1 MSGNNMLKQQFMNYM
16 RIPLYIGLVW
26 IMVSV
31 IALTMNVK
39 VGLLACVATVVYYVS
54 CVVIYYVSKAK
65 IMSQI
70 SAYGANYSQVQRQMI
85 HELEIPY
92 TLLDTKGRIMWT
104 NTAMEEAIGKTDVK
118 NKHITSLFEELKDEE
133 IEDIRETVEIS
144 INHDEH
150 FYRIVLKPFVL
161 SGGNPVEMDSTEHGA
176 ADFINMYM
184 FDETEIKSLRK
195 INQENR
201 LVAGLIYIDNYD
213 EALQNVEDVRRTM
226 IFALVER
233 KINKYITNVDGI
245 VKKLENDKYFIA
257 VKNKG
262 VSKMQSDKFSLLDDV
277 KSVNMGNDMPITI
290 SIGLGMGADT
300 YSRNCEYSR
309 TAMDM
314 ALGRGGDQAVVK
326 DGGKIYYYG
335 GKSKSVEKN
344 TRVKARVKA
353 QALRELMLTRDDI
366 MVMGH
371 KIGDSD
377 SFGASIG
384 IYRAAKAMN
393 RTVHIVMNGVNS
405 TANQMLERF
414 TEDQGYESDLFIS
427 GDQALEMVTKNTL
440 LIVVDVNRPS
450 YTDCPELCKKTQSIV
465 ILDHHR
471 QSVEVFENPLLSY
484 IEPFASSTCEMVA
497 EIVQYIEDNVKLKQ
511 QEADA
516 MYGGIIIDTN
526 NFTNRTGVRTF
537 EAAAYLRRS
546 GADVTRVR
554 KMFRDEMN
562 DYKAKAAAIE
572 AAEVFRDQYAIS
584 TCPSEGISMP
594 TVVGSQA
601 ANELLNIKGIKASFV
616 CTPYNDQ
623 IYISAR
629 SIDEVNVQII
639 MEKLGGGGHLNLAG
653 AQLKGCTAEEATE
666 LLKETLTAMIEDG
679 DLPE

>member
-1 MSGNNMLKQQFMNYM
+1 MNNKNLLKRQFNIYLSL
-16 RIPLYIGLVW
+16 PLYLGILW
-26 IMVSV
+26 IIVAI
-31 IALTMNVK
+31 IALAVNVRAGI
-39 VGLLACVATVVYYVS
+39 VVFSATI
-54 CVVIYYVSKAK
+54 IYYIACLVFYLRGKNRIMAK
-65 IMSQI
+65 IA
-70 SAYGANYSQVQRQMI
+70 AYGANYSQVQRQMI
-85 HELEIPY
+85 HELDVPY

-104 NTAMEEAIGKTDVK
+104 NTAMNQVIGEEDVK
-118 NKHITSLFEELKDEE
+118 NKHITALFEELNESDIEE
-133 IEDIRETVEIS
+133 ITEPTELFF
-144 INHDEH
+144 NHNEH
-150 FYRIVLKPFVL
+150 AYRAVMKPFAL
-161 SGGNPVEMDSTEHGA
+161 TDGDAVEVDSADEVN
-176 ADFINMYM
+176 ADFVNMYM
-184 FDETEIKSLRK
+184 FDETEITALRRK
-195 INQENR
+195 NQEDK

-257 VKNKG
+257 VKSKG
-262 VSKMQSDKFSLLDDV
+262 VVRMQSDKFSLLDDV
-277 KSVNMGNDMPITI
+277 KSVNMGNDLPITI
-290 SIGLGMGADT
+290 SIGLGMGAET
-300 YSRNCEYSR
+300 YSRNCEFSR
-309 TAMDM
+309 IAMDM

-335 GKSKSVEKN
+335 GKTKSVEKN

-353 QALRELMLTRDDI
+353 LALRELMLTRDDI

-384 IYRAAKAMN
+384 IYRAAKTLN
-393 RTVHIVMNGVNS
+393 RNAHIVINGVNS
-405 TANQMLERF
+405 TANQMMEKF
-414 TEDQGYESDLFIS
+414 TEENGYESDLFIT
-427 GDQALEMVTKNTL
+427 GEQALEMVTKNTL

-465 ILDHHR
+465 VLDHHR
-471 QSVEVFENPLLSY
+471 QSADVFENPLLSY

-497 EIVQYIEDNVKLKQ
+497 EIVQYIEDNVRLKQ

-537 EAAAYLRRS
+537 EAAAFLRRN

-554 KMFRDEMN
+554 KMFRDDMN
-562 DYKAKAAAIE
+562 DYKAKASAIE
-572 AAEVFRDQYAIS
+572 AAEVFKDQYAIS
-584 TCPSEGISMP
+584 VCPSEGISMP

-616 CTPYNDQ
+616 CTPYNEQ

-653 AQLKGCTAEEATE
+653 AQLKGCTVHEATE
-666 LLKETLTAMIEDG
+666 LLKETLSAMIEDG
-679 DLPE
+679 DL